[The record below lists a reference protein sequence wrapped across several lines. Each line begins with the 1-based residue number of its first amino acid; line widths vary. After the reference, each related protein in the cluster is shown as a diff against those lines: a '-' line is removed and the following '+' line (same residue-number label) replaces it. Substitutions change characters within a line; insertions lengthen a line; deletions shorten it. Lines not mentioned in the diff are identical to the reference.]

1 MADGTQIIVDDVRVD
16 QVSGHISIRVHSVTT
31 DGDKTWSGPV
41 RAYGLDAAMF
51 KSQFNNNI
59 EQVKSWVCSSH
70 LGYHGAHQSLVEE
83 LGKLTGQV
91 IG

>member
-16 QVSGHISIRVHSVTT
+16 QASGHISIRVHSVTT
-31 DGDKTWSGPV
+31 NGEKTWNGPV
-41 RAYGLDAAMF
+41 RGYGMDAAQF
-51 KSQFNNNI
+51 KHQFNHDI
-59 EQVKSWVCSSH
+59 ERVKQWVVSQH
-70 LGYHGAHQSLVEE
+70 VGFHGAHESVVAE